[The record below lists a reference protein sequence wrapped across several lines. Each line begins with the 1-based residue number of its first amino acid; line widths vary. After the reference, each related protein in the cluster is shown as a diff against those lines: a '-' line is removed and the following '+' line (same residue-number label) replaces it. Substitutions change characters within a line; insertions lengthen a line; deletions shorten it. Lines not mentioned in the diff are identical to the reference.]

1 MPIAYF
7 AAWRRTRLVKI
18 LDTLIELPYA
28 LPGIVLAIATILTFI
43 RPLPILGVSIYG
55 TLWIIGLAYVAR
67 FMVLALRPVSAAFA
81 QLDPALD
88 EAAAAAGAGF
98 GRRLR
103 DVALPMVAPAAG
115 AGAIL
120 VFLTAL
126 NELTVSALLW
136 SSGSETLGVMVF
148 SLQEGGDSPL
158 AAAVSTLA
166 VAAVIV
172 LMLVLGLVAHR
183 LPKGTLP
190 WAN

>member
-1 MPIAYF
+1 M
-7 AAWRRTRLVKI
+7 
-18 LDTLIELPYA
+18 
-28 LPGIVLAIATILTFI
+28 PGIVLSIACILVFI
-43 RPLPILGVSIYG
+43 RPIPILNVSIYG
-55 TLWIIGLAYVAR
+55 TLWIILLAYVAR
-67 FMVLALRPVSAAFA
+67 FLVLALRPIGAGFA

-88 EAAAAAGAGF
+88 DAAAAAGARF

-103 DVALPMVAPAAG
+103 SISLPLMAPAAG

-158 AAAVSTLA
+158 AAAVSVIA
-166 VAAVIV
+166 VGVVVAAMAA
-172 LMLVLGLVAHR
+172 LTLLARR
-183 LPKGTLP
+183 LPRGVLP
-190 WAN
+190 WAD